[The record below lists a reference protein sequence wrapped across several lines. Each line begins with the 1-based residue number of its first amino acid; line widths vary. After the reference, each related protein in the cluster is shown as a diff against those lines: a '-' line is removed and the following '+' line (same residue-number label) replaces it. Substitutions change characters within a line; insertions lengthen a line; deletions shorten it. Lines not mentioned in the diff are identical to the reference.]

1 LAEGKVGFHNLDS
14 SIFGKDGLQ
23 KGGKSDIQESASSS
37 PLCPKCDSKKIW
49 RDAKRYTKL
58 GDEIQRWYC
67 RDCGRRFS
75 DPQDVAKSRST
86 FERLERIESKSLK
99 SGNDIVTTCQICV
112 TETKNLDA
120 ETQRNKFLRRNE
132 TIQLQAN
139 ANIPEK
145 VVNYLLW
152 LKKQGYAES
161 TIFSRVKIIK
171 YLAKNTDLDDPEA
184 IKELIAKKESWC
196 LGRKEIV
203 VECYSNFLICVGGTW
218 NPPRYRAIEK
228 LPFIPTEGEID
239 YLIAACGHK
248 TSTFVQLLKETGARC
263 GEAWQLEWTHIDSE
277 TKTVR
282 ITPEKHSNPR
292 MLKISQR
299 LIERLADLPK
309 TSKYVFGGTNLK
321 TTARLFER
329 SRKIA
334 VSTSKNPRLRGI
346 TFHTLRH
353 WKATMEYHKTKDI
366 LHVMRLLGHK
376 NIKNTMRYTQL
387 VDFGEQDYVVKV
399 AWTLEEACKLLE
411 GGFQY
416 VCDYDKGKI
425 FRKPK

>member
-1 LAEGKVGFHNLDS
+1 MAGLTPED
-14 SIFGKDGLQ
+14 SIFGNK
-23 KGGKSDIQESASSS
+23 ASSNNSKSPQTRDAGAS
-37 PLCPKCDSKKIW
+37 PLCPKCRSNKVW

-75 DPQDVAKSRST
+75 DPIDIANSRSKL
-86 FERLERIESKSLK
+86 ERIERIESKSLK
-99 SGNDIVTTCQICV
+99 TADKIDISRQICV
-112 TETKNLDA
+112 TETKNLVA
-120 ETQRNKFLRRNE
+120 EPQRNRFLRRNE
-132 TIQLQAN
+132 TIQLQVN

-161 TIFSRVKIIK
+161 TIFDRVKIIK
-171 YLAKNTDLDDPEA
+171 FLAKNANLDDPES
-184 IKELIAKKESWC
+184 IKELIAKRDSWG

-203 VECYSNFLICVGGTW
+203 VECYSNYLICVGGTW
-218 NPPRYRAIEK
+218 NPPRYKAVEK
-228 LPFIPTEGEID
+228 LPFIPTESEID
-239 YLIAACGHK
+239 YLIACLGNK
-248 TSTFVQLLKETGARC
+248 TGTFAQLLKETGARR
-263 GEAWQLEWTHIDSE
+263 GEAWQLEWTDIDAE
-277 TKTVR
+277 NRTVR

-292 MLKISQR
+292 LLKISQI
-299 LIERLADLPK
+299 LLERLQDLPK
-309 TSKYVFGGTNLK
+309 NNIYVFGGTNLE

-334 VSTSKNPRLRGI
+334 ANKSKNPRLLKI

-366 LHVMRLLGHK
+366 LHVMKTLGHK
-376 NIKNTMRYTQL
+376 NIKNTLRYTQL
-387 VDFGEQDYVVKV
+387 VDFGDQDYVVKV
-399 AWTLEEACKLLE
+399 AWTLEEAVKLLE
-411 GGFQY
+411 AGFQY
-416 VCDYDKGKI
+416 VCDYEKGKI

>member
-1 LAEGKVGFHNLDS
+1 MAGLTPEDSVFGNKAETESKSPPDGDVG
-14 SIFGKDGLQ
+14 
-23 KGGKSDIQESASSS
+23 SS
-37 PLCPKCDSKKIW
+37 PLCPRCHSKKVW
-49 RDAKRYTKL
+49 KDAKRYTKL

-75 DPQDVAKSRST
+75 DPEDVARARST
-86 FERLERIESKSLK
+86 FERVERIESKSLK
-99 SGNDIVTTCQICV
+99 TPDDIGTIRQICV
-112 TETKNLDA
+112 TETKNLVA
-120 ETQRNKFLRRNE
+120 EPQRNRFLRRNE

-161 TIFSRVKIIK
+161 TIFDRVKIIK
-171 YLAKNTDLDDPEA
+171 FLAKNANIDDPES
-184 IKELIAKKESWC
+184 IKELIAKRDSWG

-203 VECYSNFLICVGGTW
+203 VECYSNYLICVGGTW
-218 NPPRYRAIEK
+218 NPPRYKAVEK
-228 LPFIPTEGEID
+228 LPFIPTESEID
-239 YLIAACGHK
+239 YLIACLGNK
-248 TSTFVQLLKETGARC
+248 TGTFAQLLKETGARR
-263 GEAWQLEWTHIDSE
+263 GEAWQLEWTDIDAE
-277 TKTVR
+277 NRTVR

-292 MLKISQR
+292 MLRISQR
-299 LIERLADLPK
+299 LLERLQDLPK
-309 TSKYVFGGTNLK
+309 NNLYVFGGTNLE

-334 VSTSKNPRLRGI
+334 ANKSKNPRLLKI

-366 LHVMRLLGHK
+366 LHVMKTLGHK
-376 NIKNTMRYTQL
+376 NIKNTLRYTQL
-387 VDFGEQDYVVKV
+387 VDFGDQDYVVKV
-399 AWTLEEACKLLE
+399 AWTLEESVKLLE
-411 GGFQY
+411 AGFQY
-416 VCDYDKGKI
+416 VCDYEKGKI

>member
-1 LAEGKVGFHNLDS
+1 MQKV
-14 SIFGKDGLQ
+14 
-23 KGGKSDIQESASSS
+23 GKSDVQESASAS
-37 PLCPKCDSKKIW
+37 PLCPKCNSKKVW

-75 DPQDVAKSRST
+75 DPQDVAKARST

-99 SGNDIVTTCQICV
+99 SGDDIVSTRQICV

-120 ETQRNKFLRRNE
+120 ETRNKFLRRNE

-171 YLAKNTDLDDPEA
+171 YLAKTANLDDPEA
-184 IKELIAKKESWC
+184 IKELIAKKDSWC
-196 LGRKEIV
+196 LGRKEII

-239 YLIAACGHK
+239 YLIAACGQK

-263 GEAWQLEWTHIDSE
+263 GEAWQLEWTHIDNE
-277 TKTVR
+277 TRTVR

-334 VSTSKNPRLRGI
+334 VSTSKNPRLGGI
-346 TFHTLRH
+346 TFHKLRH